1 MPWMAISVPI
11 DCTRS
16 THSLVPA
23 RSAVTVA
30 AGGAI
35 FATNSLIIAGLNT
48 RLK

>member
-1 MPWMAISVPI
+1 MAISVPI

-16 THSLVPA
+16 IHSLVPA

-30 AGGAI
+30 AGGFI
-35 FATNSLIIAGLNT
+35 FAMNSPIIFGLNT